1 MESNQYESLNSSTIG
16 EAQNTSNDL
25 NEYDQEYVQTLGSSG
40 STQILHITNQAR
52 LEKWILALKLR
63 YWIDFGNQEQYK
75 VDWLRNLDDKGDL
88 VEIII
93 KLFNCKDDERSDL
106 LFVVT
111 SCLVTKKIT
120 VKGKYCNLWQVNE
133 FGKLKTLVS
142 ELCSSDNM
150 SHISVNQMYD
160 KVFHDQDGSNNTL
173 NLEGVYP

>member
-52 LEKWILALKLR
+52 LEKWILALKFR
-63 YWIDFGNQEQYK
+63 YWIDFGNREQYK

-106 LFVVT
+106 LFV
-111 SCLVTKKIT
+111 
-120 VKGKYCNLWQVNE
+120 
-133 FGKLKTLVS
+133 
-142 ELCSSDNM
+142 
-150 SHISVNQMYD
+150 
-160 KVFHDQDGSNNTL
+160 
-173 NLEGVYP
+173 